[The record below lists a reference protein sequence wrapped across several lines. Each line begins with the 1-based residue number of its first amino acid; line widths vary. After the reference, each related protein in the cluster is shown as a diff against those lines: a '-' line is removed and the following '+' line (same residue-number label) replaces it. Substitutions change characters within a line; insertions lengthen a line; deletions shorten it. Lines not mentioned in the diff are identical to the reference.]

1 MTGSLMQK
9 EFVRIFKIVR
19 YAVFFAALFIPP
31 PLNALSQFK
40 AAAGSG
46 AKIKV
51 VNWNVQTFFDAQT
64 DGSEYG
70 DFKKSSSGWGRDSYI
85 KRLERLC
92 EAINALDADV
102 FVMEEIE
109 NKGVLYDI
117 SNKLASN
124 SWRKKKMYGYGC
136 FYKAPGSSIGC
147 AVLSRH
153 PLSDLKIHSLDIK
166 TENAEQ
172 PSLRPIMELTLSA
185 AGKKLILYVNHWKSM
200 AGGEAKTEIWRRWQ
214 ESVLGKNVYDRVQGG
229 LSGSGSA
236 VLCCGDLN
244 CNITKFAFREDV
256 AGFVSEGGSAKFSD
270 MCNVFLRYIR
280 AGNLGVCG
288 VYSPWILSDGRQMD
302 GGSYYYNKA
311 WNTLDHFF
319 SAGSAK
325 ISNFTVEDK
334 GHWADE
340 GGIPIGYKVYTGRG
354 YSDHLPISCTVE
366 F

>member
-1 MTGSLMQK
+1 MQK
-9 EFVRIFKIVR
+9 KIVRIFKIMR
-19 YAVFFAALFIPP
+19 YVIFFTPLFIPL

-40 AAAGSG
+40 VAGDNG

-64 DGSEYG
+64 DGSEYS
-70 DFKKSSSGWGRDSYI
+70 DFKRSSSGWGRDAYV

-92 EAINALDADV
+92 EAINVLDADV

-109 NKGVLYDI
+109 SKGVLYDI

-136 FYKAPGSSIGC
+136 FYKTPGTSIGC

-166 TENAEQ
+166 TENTQQ
-172 PSLRPIMELTLSA
+172 PSLRPLMELTLIAS
-185 AGKKLILYVNHWKSM
+185 GKKLILYVNHWKSM

-214 ESVLGKNVYDRVQGG
+214 ESVLGKNVYDCVHGG
-229 LSGSGSA
+229 LTDTVPA

-244 CNITKFAFREDV
+244 CNITKFAVWKDV
-256 AGFVSEGGSAKFSD
+256 AGLVSYGGLSKSSD
-270 MCNVFLRYIR
+270 MCNVFLRYIK
-280 AGNLGVCG
+280 AGNFGVCG
-288 VYSPWILSDGRQMD
+288 VYSPWILSDGRRIE

-319 SAGSAK
+319 SSGTAK
-325 ISNFTVEDK
+325 ISNFTVENK
-334 GHWADE
+334 GPWADE
-340 GGIPIGYKVYTGRG
+340 AGIPIGYKVYTGRG
-354 YSDHLPISCTVE
+354 YSDHLPVSCTVE